1 MASFSLR
8 IFTYHE
14 KKSDKYMVRLAIAH
28 NGDTRYVSTGV
39 QVDNTMQF
47 RNGRVT
53 NRPDANILNIRLQG
67 FIAKW
72 KTHARMTPG
81 ARLI

>member
-1 MASFSLR
+1 
-8 IFTYHE
+8 
-14 KKSDKYMVRLAIAH
+14 MVRLAIAH